1 MLRGGPPFTDKSRR
15 VASPAGLNILLECA
29 EKGDEDRNSGAI
41 LIQASGQPQSLGL
54 VCGEPGPGPRAARP
68 RSYPTVLLPRS
79 QDEILGAEKARQV
92 CMWPGMYA
100 GMGDSQRREDA
111 APRRRGRH
119 GSARPLALRLAPAL
133 GIKRGI

>member
-111 APRRRGRH
+111 APRPRGRH